1 MGLLFT
7 VIGVLSVI
15 IQAGMIGRL
24 VNRFGDAMVITAGI
38 VISVIGFLLLMAA
51 PNAAFIIVYAGIF
64 TAGNS
69 LLRPSIST
77 LVTKT
82 AREEEQGSAVG
93 IMQSFDSLGRIL
105 GPVTGGIV
113 FDFNINF
120 PYLLGIMVLIAV
132 LLFFKRHQANFSME
146 SRA

>member
-1 MGLLFT
+1 M
-7 VIGVLSVI
+7 
-15 IQAGMIGRL
+15 
-24 VNRFGDAMVITAGI
+24 
-38 VISVIGFLLLMAA
+38 
-51 PNAAFIIVYAGIF
+51 
-64 TAGNS
+64 
-69 LLRPSIST
+69 
-77 LVTKT
+77 
-82 AREEEQGSAVG
+82 G